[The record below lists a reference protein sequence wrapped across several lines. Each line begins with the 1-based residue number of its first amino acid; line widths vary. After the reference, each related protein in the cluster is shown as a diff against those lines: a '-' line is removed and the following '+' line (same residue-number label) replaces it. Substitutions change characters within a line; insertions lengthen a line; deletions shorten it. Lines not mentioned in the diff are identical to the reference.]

1 MTLTAHSDDG
11 VYGTDVYWTE
21 LQVDIFRMVAVVGGL
36 PSVAIFPLG
45 FCWAPF
51 GCASGAARDS
61 RLPCSCQLVCRFS
74 GESQMIAGDDG
85 ACGYNFPS

>member
-1 MTLTAHSDDG
+1 MTLTTHSDDG

-21 LQVDIFRMVAVVGGL
+21 LQVDIFRVVAVVGGL

-51 GCASGAARDS
+51 GYASGVAGTADCCA
-61 RLPCSCQLVCRFS
+61 LFS
-74 GESQMIAGDDG
+74 WFVGSQAK
-85 ACGYNFPS
+85 A